1 MATLQIATVGGDDAP
16 VLLGLRDY
24 PVAKVYLLHHPDAGR
39 QAQDLKEKLRGLMI
53 EAVVREVD
61 PDTIT
66 GTLQVV
72 GEIVA
77 AESKRFDH
85 MVANI
90 AGGSPLCGCSLLMA
104 AFVHGLEAI
113 YIVDGKTVKMPV
125 LRFSYQQLIGDEKF
139 RILDAI
145 EAGGGTSPSLDQIA
159 DATGLSKAAVV
170 RHLKNAREPPGLE
183 DLGVVEIQRGGEG
196 VASIT
201 ITESGRLLLVGRH
214 PGHAHP

>member
-16 VLLGLRDY
+16 VLLGLRDH
-24 PVAKVYLLHHPDAGR
+24 PVAKVYLLHRPESSR
-39 QAQDLKEKLRGLMI
+39 QAQDLREKLRGLMI
-53 EAVVREVD
+53 EAVAREVD

-66 GTLQVV
+66 STLRVV
-72 GEIVA
+72 GEIVE

-125 LRFSYQQLIGDEKF
+125 LRFSYTQLIGDEKF

-145 EAGGGTSPSLDQIA
+145 QAAGNEPATLDGIA
-159 DATGLSKAAVV
+159 NATGLAKAVVV

-183 DLGVVEIQRGGEG
+183 DLGVVEIQRGGQG
-196 VASIT
+196 VSSIA
-201 ITESGRLLLVGRH
+201 ITESGKLLLVGRH
-214 PGHAHP
+214 PGHQHA

>member
-16 VLLGLRDY
+16 ILLGLRDY
-24 PVAKVYLLHHPDAGR
+24 PVAKLYLLHRPENSR
-39 QAQDLKEKLRGLMI
+39 QAQDLREKLRGLMI
-53 EAVVREVD
+53 EAVAREVE

-66 GTLQVV
+66 STLRAV
-72 GEIVA
+72 GEIVE

-104 AFVHGLEAI
+104 AFVQGLEAI
-113 YIVDGKTVKMPV
+113 HVVDGKTVKMPV
-125 LRFSYQQLIGDEKF
+125 LRFSYTQLIGDEKF

-145 EAGGGTSPSLDQIA
+145 QEAEGGAPSLDGIA
-159 DATGLSKAAVV
+159 KATGLSKAAIV
-170 RHLKNAREPPGLE
+170 RHLKNPREPPGLE
-183 DLGVVEIQRGGEG
+183 DLGVVEIRRGEQG
-196 VASIT
+196 VSWIG